1 MQVEQG
7 IKHPEAGPCHKSTQM
22 FTIVI
27 GYPRNY
33 QIRVNNLIRGSNVLK
48 YLSSV
53 CLVIILE
60 GVYLYKSWRSF
71 ILCQI
76 RKKIRFQFLSKR
88 FLFRW
93 EGVNFSN
100 MNAPLISLHSK
111 ISKDIYFFYIYKLE
125 GKSILLFIYNGP
137 YKGIIPMRPIQVNS

>member
-1 MQVEQG
+1 MLNT
-7 IKHPEAGPCHKSTQM
+7 GPWHKCTQM

-27 GYPRNY
+27 GYPRND
-33 QIRVNNLIRGSNVLK
+33 QMRVINLRRGSNVLK

-71 ILCQI
+71 ILMSDKK
-76 RKKIRFQFLSKR
+76 KKIRFQFLSKR

-93 EGVNFSN
+93 EGFNFSD
-100 MNAPLISLHSK
+100 MNAPLISLHWK
-111 ISKDIYFFYIYKLE
+111 ISKGIYFFYIYKLE
-125 GKSILLFIYNGP
+125 GESILLFIYNGP
-137 YKGIIPMRPIQVNS
+137 YKGIIPMRPIQVYD